1 MKVAGKILVGLM
13 VLGVLMT
20 YTGCKKK
27 KGDPE
32 PITDQQIEKLSK
44 PWKVT
49 KATLDGTDVKTK
61 DYPNFTITL
70 TGTKGTTS
78 IGYTTTGRPALS
90 PWASS
95 GSFTFDATTP
105 ETKLTRD
112 DTVPVT
118 YSVSETALQISFQY
132 NGKGF
137 SRVGQV
143 GGQWVFEFG
152 Q

>member
-13 VLGVLMT
+13 VIGVLMT

-49 KATLDGTDVKTK
+49 TVTLDGVDKK
-61 DYPNFTITL
+61 SDYANFTITL
-70 TGTKGTTS
+70 SGTKGTTS

-112 DTVPVT
+112 DSVPVT
-118 YSVSETALQISFQY
+118 YSVSETSLQASFQY
-132 NGKGF
+132 SGAGF
-137 SRVGQV
+137 ARVSAV
-143 GGQWVFEFG
+143 KGQWVFTFG